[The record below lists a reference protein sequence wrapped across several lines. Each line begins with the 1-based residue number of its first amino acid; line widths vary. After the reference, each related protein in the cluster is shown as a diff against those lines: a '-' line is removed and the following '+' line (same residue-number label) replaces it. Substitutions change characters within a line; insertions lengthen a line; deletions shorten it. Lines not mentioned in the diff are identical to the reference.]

1 MPHFKELL
9 DPNFLSNIDFINDK
23 MKYDKKLATIESVQR
38 ETTHN
43 GKGGDET
50 VTTLHFKE
58 CKPLILSNR
67 NFKTI
72 LRSTKLVNTDQWK
85 GIVIELTILENVK
98 AFGQLWD
105 VVRIGRVTPPAT
117 SKPVDY
123 TNQIATLRG
132 CTTLENLQFEYT
144 ALDRTAQAAL
154 VKVKDEMKKKL
165 TPGNE
170 LQMLPE

>member
-23 MKYDKKLATIESVQR
+23 MKYDKKLVTIESVQR

-105 VVRIGRVTPPAT
+105 VVRIGRVTPPTNA
-117 SKPVDY
+117 KPVDY

-165 TPGNE
+165 TPSNE